1 MSITAVI
8 TQCRVPQTSS
18 HAKGRNT
25 QSVHDASPIVLAATS
40 ALRLLRNA
48 IHAEK
53 AGLRSEAAQFCITD
67 QLRRAAVQ
75 WDQVE
80 DAFNKTASLPTA
92 NGPEAE
98 LAMFC
103 AQIAIYL
110 DDADNAEGINPLR
123 FRPSVP
129 MTSSAGARDDAA
141 ALFKVAQVLLKTY
154 VGLLPSNVEQRSLQ
168 AA

>member
-8 TQCRVPQTSS
+8 TQSSVPQTSS
-18 HAKGRNT
+18 YANGNNAKP
-25 QSVHDASPIVLAATS
+25 VHEASSIILAATS

-67 QLRRAAVQ
+67 QLRRAAVA
-75 WDQVE
+75 WDRVE
-80 DAFNKTASLPTA
+80 AAFNKTACLPTTTRL
-92 NGPEAE
+92 ESE
-98 LAMFC
+98 LAMLC

-110 DDADNAEGINPLR
+110 DDADNAQGINPRR
-123 FRPSVP
+123 FRASVP
-129 MTSSAGARDDAA
+129 MTSSAGVPDPAT

-154 VGLLPSNVEQRSLQ
+154 AGLLPSSVEQRSLQ